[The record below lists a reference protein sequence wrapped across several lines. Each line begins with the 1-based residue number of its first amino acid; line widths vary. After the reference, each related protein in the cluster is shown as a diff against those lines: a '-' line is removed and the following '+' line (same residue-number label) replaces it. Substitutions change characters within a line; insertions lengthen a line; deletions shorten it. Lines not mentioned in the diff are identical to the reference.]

1 MTDLFTSTEKTDL
14 DKVFDDV
21 HDTFSREIFVYKIH
35 TQRLVGINVNQS
47 YNALYDQAVDM
58 IEKDGSQSENHDEV
72 LKVATQARIYYFGK
86 QTDKEEGLS
95 GQQTAIT
102 FPTGSIRLKINLAA
116 YEILK
121 DAKEVEVD
129 GELFNVESDAAKA
142 GLFTT
147 RYYVLYLRKIQ

>member
-1 MTDLFTSTEKTDL
+1 
-14 DKVFDDV
+14 
-21 HDTFSREIFVYKIH
+21 
-35 TQRLVGINVNQS
+35 
-47 YNALYDQAVDM
+47 
-58 IEKDGSQSENHDEV
+58 